1 MPLFHVRMD
10 VNIPTSLDADTRAEI
25 LAREKNYAQQL
36 QRQGKW
42 RHLWR
47 VVGKYSNISIFDVD
61 SADELHTLLWELPL
75 FGYMTVEVTPLTAHP
90 SAIATDAASMPVR
103 EGNSE

>member
-1 MPLFHVRMD
+1 MKTDRALTTLMIGD
-10 VNIPTSLDADTRAEI
+10 GDARADI
-25 LAREKNYAQQL
+25 LAREKSYAQHL

-61 SADELHTLLWELPL
+61 SADELHNLLWELPL
-75 FGYMTVEVTPLTAHP
+75 FSYMTVEVTPLTAHP
-90 SAIATDAASMPVR
+90 SAIAASAPPDSPCR
-103 EGNSE
+103 S